1 MDKINNRF
9 LNKLDIGVY
18 EYYVRD
24 LPLHGSYVEV
34 FKSDYNKEI
43 EILVNFNLTG
53 CKDKNKY

>member
-43 EILVNFNLTG
+43 GILF
-53 CKDKNKY
+53 